1 MSNAISAK
9 QVNELRQ
16 KTGAGL
22 LECKKALTEAG
33 GDIEKAETILRK
45 KGVATAAKKAG
56 RATSE
61 GLIESYIHLGGKVGV
76 LLEINCET
84 DFVAKTDD
92 FKALAR
98 DICLQIAAAMP
109 LYVSREEV
117 PSEEIERE
125 KEIAASQAAGKPP
138 HAVDK
143 IVEGKLDKYFAGIC
157 LLEQPFVKNPD
168 LTIRDLLNEKVSK
181 LGENIVIRR
190 FVRYQIGAE

>member
-1 MSNAISAK
+1 MSNVINAK
-9 QVNELRQ
+9 LVSELRQ

-22 LECKKALTEAG
+22 MDCKKALAESEG
-33 GDIEKAETILRK
+33 SLEQAETLLRK

-98 DICLQIAAAMP
+98 DICLQVAAAMP
-109 LYVSREEV
+109 LYVNREEV
-117 PSEEIERE
+117 SAEDVEKERE
-125 KEIAASQAAGKPP
+125 IAVSQASGKPP
-138 HAVDK
+138 HAVEK
-143 IVEGKLDKYFAGIC
+143 IVEGKLDKYFSAIC
-157 LLEQPFVKNPD
+157 LIEQPFVKNPD
-168 LTIRDLLNEKVSK
+168 QTIRDLLNERVSK

-190 FVRYQIGAE
+190 FVRYQVGA